1 MYNSRPT
8 AYEKETVSPMK
19 KNGLTF
25 LITTLV
31 LALFYILTGAF
42 AASSAKMPKSVYSTV
57 EARTSSGGEP
67 LSNKTS
73 NVVLDLGDVQVNKI
87 YAFVGEVRSWH
98 TDEKDGDY
106 INLVFD
112 FGTRSDSFLEGGIYD
127 SRIGANKE
135 NRIYLNGRTNLY
147 RWIKIYDGGEKTV
160 GFDRVRFHTSDDTD
174 VAELA
179 FLDKKGKLISASIV
193 QHSSFEGEKNY
204 GGLIDEQ
211 AYFSSSQSKAYN
223 FTDKELDEISAI
235 NAIFRGEKFVGQG
248 FLNTLLNVVGTKI
261 FGVNTFGLRFFSMLA
276 GFASLLLV
284 YYIVEML
291 FGRSEISA
299 LATLLALCSGQ
310 IFSASLTAYGSVSAC
325 FTIAAFAF
333 AIKFFIDDYDM
344 KYGRDGVKNL
354 CFTGLFYGLAL
365 ASDRSALTTVT
376 GIIAILIFAAI
387 RAKKQFKTQ
396 EKEAKGLE
404 KENVYM
410 AYRKGRV
417 TFWIAIPLCLI
428 VLPIAVTLIS
438 AAFFSGFLKATYGGG
453 FVSSLLKYYGGAFS
467 FGYALNPF
475 GLLIGLGSDDLG
487 KGYYAFANY
496 ITGGLFVLSA
506 AALILLAVFGKK
518 SKRLG
523 YASKKIVNRSKMV
536 ISALVATLLPV
547 FFGNSSVIGFAAA
560 SAFCSATT
568 ALAFFAAEKAYGK
581 KAIITFAVVTG
592 LSFVTFATGYIG
604 YTGIAVSLAAKN
616 ILYGW
621 QI

>member
-1 MYNSRPT
+1 
-8 AYEKETVSPMK
+8 MK

-73 NVVLDLGDVQVNKI
+73 NVVLDLGDGQVNKI

-112 FGTRSDSFLEGGIYD
+112 FGTRSDSFLEGAIYN

-160 GFDRVRFHTSDDTD
+160 GYDRVRFHTSDDTD

-211 AYFSSSQSKAYN
+211 AYFTSSQSKAYN

-235 NAIFRGEKFVGQG
+235 NAIFRGEKFVGYG

-417 TFWIAIPLCLI
+417 TLWIAIPLCLL

-518 SKRLG
+518 SKRLD

-604 YTGIAVSLAAKN
+604 YTGIAVSLTAKN

>member
-1 MYNSRPT
+1 
-8 AYEKETVSPMK
+8 MK

-73 NVVLDLGDVQVNKI
+73 NVVLDLGDGQVNKI

-160 GFDRVRFHTSDDTD
+160 GYDRVRFHTSDDTD

-211 AYFSSSQSKAYN
+211 AYFTSSQSKAYN

-235 NAIFRGEKFVGQG
+235 NAIVRGEKFVGHG

-365 ASDRSALTTVT
+365 ASDRFALTTVT

-417 TFWIAIPLCLI
+417 TLWIAIPLCLL

-475 GLLIGLGSDDLG
+475 GVLIGLGSDDLG

-496 ITGGLFVLSA
+496 ITGGLFALSV

-604 YTGIAVSLAAKN
+604 YTGIAVSLTAKN

>member
-1 MYNSRPT
+1 
-8 AYEKETVSPMK
+8 MK

-73 NVVLDLGDVQVNKI
+73 NVVLDLGDGQVNKI

-112 FGTRSDSFLEGGIYD
+112 FGTRSDSFLEGAIYN

-211 AYFSSSQSKAYN
+211 AYFTSSQSKAYN

-235 NAIFRGEKFVGQG
+235 NAIFRGEKFVGYG

-376 GIIAILIFAAI
+376 GIIAILVFAAI

-417 TFWIAIPLCLI
+417 TLWIAIPLCLL

-487 KGYYAFANY
+487 KGYYAFANH

-581 KAIITFAVVTG
+581 KAIITFAMVTG

-604 YTGIAVSLAAKN
+604 YTGIAVSLTAKN

>member
-1 MYNSRPT
+1 
-8 AYEKETVSPMK
+8 MK

-73 NVVLDLGDVQVNKI
+73 NVVLDLGDGQVNKI

-160 GFDRVRFHTSDDTD
+160 GYDRVRFHTSDDTD

-211 AYFSSSQSKAYN
+211 AYFTSSQSKAYN

-235 NAIFRGEKFVGQG
+235 NAIFRGEKFVGYG

-417 TFWIAIPLCLI
+417 TLWIAIPLCLL

>member
-1 MYNSRPT
+1 
-8 AYEKETVSPMK
+8 MK

-57 EARTSSGGEP
+57 EARTSGGGEP

-73 NVVLDLGDVQVNKI
+73 NVVLDLGDGQVNKI

-98 TDEKDGDY
+98 TDEEDGDY

-112 FGTRSDSFLEGGIYD
+112 FGPRSNTFLEGGTYTT
-127 SRIGANKE
+127 RIGANKE
-135 NRIYLNGRTNLY
+135 NRIYLNGKTDLY

-160 GFDRVRFHTSDDTD
+160 GERRVRFHTSDDMD
-174 VAELA
+174 VVELA
-179 FLDKKGKLISASIV
+179 FSDKDGKLISVSMV
-193 QHSSFEGEKNY
+193 QHSSFEGEKNH

-211 AYFSSSQSKAYN
+211 AYFTSSQSKAYN

-235 NAIFRGEKFVGQG
+235 NAIFRGEKFVGYG

-354 CFTGLFYGLAL
+354 CFTGLFYGFAL

-417 TFWIAIPLCLI
+417 TLWIAIPLCLL

-604 YTGIAVSLAAKN
+604 YTGIAVSLTAKN

>member
-1 MYNSRPT
+1 
-8 AYEKETVSPMK
+8 MK

-73 NVVLDLGDVQVNKI
+73 NVVLDLGDGQVNKI

-112 FGTRSDSFLEGGIYD
+112 FGPRSDSFLEGAIYN

-160 GFDRVRFHTSDDTD
+160 GYDRVRFHTSDDTD

-211 AYFSSSQSKAYN
+211 AYFTSSQSKAYN

-235 NAIFRGEKFVGQG
+235 NAIVRGEKFVGYG

-310 IFSASLTAYGSVSAC
+310 IFSASLTAMSQGVFERRERRTRSCWPVIRQLIFNAALPHSGQRRSVTEHQLPCCGEVKTTSHIPRTKIGQMEPHSQN
-325 FTIAAFAF
+325 FFQIFFHSNHAALHRASDNTLVHALLPSDL
-333 AIKFFIDDYDM
+333 AI
-344 KYGRDGVKNL
+344 
-354 CFTGLFYGLAL
+354 AL
-365 ASDRSALTTVT
+365 AEDQMRLYPDALHLRQRVE
-376 GIIAILIFAAI
+376 GVPQVDKQLHAIQKLLRRRLMQA
-387 RAKKQFKTQ
+387 
-396 EKEAKGLE
+396 
-404 KENVYM
+404 
-410 AYRKGRV
+410 GRV
-417 TFWIAIPLCLI
+417 FDPI
-428 VLPIAVTLIS
+428 VTVEGYCA
-438 AAFFSGFLKATYGGG
+438 
-453 FVSSLLKYYGGAFS
+453 LL
-467 FGYALNPF
+467 
-475 GLLIGLGSDDLG
+475 
-487 KGYYAFANY
+487 
-496 ITGGLFVLSA
+496 
-506 AALILLAVFGKK
+506 
-518 SKRLG
+518 R
-523 YASKKIVNRSKMV
+523 
-536 ISALVATLLPV
+536 
-547 FFGNSSVIGFAAA
+547 
-560 SAFCSATT
+560 
-568 ALAFFAAEKAYGK
+568 
-581 KAIITFAVVTG
+581 VVRR
-592 LSFVTFATGYIG
+592 
-604 YTGIAVSLAAKN
+604 
-616 ILYGW
+616 
-621 QI
+621 